1 MDKVRLV
8 TLANSQMIEYSLSEN
23 SMTEETRK
31 MITDKVDL
39 QLTPTSHAMM
49 KLIDDICRP
58 AHTPKPVRDD
68 YLIRTLK
75 VMKTD
80 FDLSG
85 NEIYAETCLRCI
97 EELGG
102 EL

>member
-1 MDKVRLV
+1 MINDK
-8 TLANSQMIEYSLSEN
+8 I
-23 SMTEETRK
+23 
-31 MITDKVDL
+31 DL
-39 QLTPTSHAMM
+39 QLTPTSTAMM

-58 AHTPKPVRDD
+58 AHKPKPVRDD

>member
-1 MDKVRLV
+1 
-8 TLANSQMIEYSLSEN
+8 
-23 SMTEETRK
+23 
-31 MITDKVDL
+31 MITDKIDL
-39 QLTPTSHAMM
+39 QLTPTSTAMM
-49 KLIDDICRP
+49 KLIDDMCMP
-58 AHTPKPVRDD
+58 AHKPKPVRDD

>member
-1 MDKVRLV
+1 
-8 TLANSQMIEYSLSEN
+8 
-23 SMTEETRK
+23 
-31 MITDKVDL
+31 MITDKIDL
-39 QLTPTSHAMM
+39 QLTPTSTAMM

-58 AHTPKPVRDD
+58 THSPKPVRDD

>member
-1 MDKVRLV
+1 VV
-8 TLANSQMIEYSLSEN
+8 TLANSQVIEYPLSEN

-31 MITDKVDL
+31 MITDKIDL
-39 QLTPTSHAMM
+39 QVTPQTHAMM

>member
-1 MDKVRLV
+1 V
-8 TLANSQMIEYSLSEN
+8 IEYPLSEN

-31 MITDKVDL
+31 MITDKIDL
-39 QLTPTSHAMM
+39 QLTPTSTAMM

-58 AHTPKPVRDD
+58 AHSPKPVRDD

>member
-1 MDKVRLV
+1 
-8 TLANSQMIEYSLSEN
+8 
-23 SMTEETRK
+23 
-31 MITDKVDL
+31 MITDKIDL
-39 QLTPTSHAMM
+39 QLTPTSTAMM

-58 AHTPKPVRDD
+58 THSPKPVRDD
-68 YLIRTLK
+68 YLMRTLK

>member
-1 MDKVRLV
+1 MMTDRIDAQV
-8 TLANSQMIEYSLSEN
+8 TPQTKAVMQM
-23 SMTEETRK
+23 
-31 MITDKVDL
+31 
-39 QLTPTSHAMM
+39 
-49 KLIDDICRP
+49 IDDICRP
-58 AHTPKPVRDD
+58 AHVQKPLRDD

-102 EL
+102 AL

>member
-1 MDKVRLV
+1 VV
-8 TLANSQMIEYSLSEN
+8 TLANSQVMEYPLSEN

-31 MITDKVDL
+31 MITDKIDL
-39 QLTPTSHAMM
+39 QVTPQTHAMM

-58 AHTPKPVRDD
+58 AYIQKPVRDD

>member
-1 MDKVRLV
+1 MDTVRVV
-8 TLANSQMIEYSLSEN
+8 TLANSQVIEYPLSEN

-31 MITDKVDL
+31 MMTDKIDL
-39 QLTPTSHAMM
+39 QLTPTSTAMM

-58 AHTPKPVRDD
+58 AHKPKPVRDD
-68 YLIRTLK
+68 YLMRTLK

>member
-1 MDKVRLV
+1 
-8 TLANSQMIEYSLSEN
+8 MIN
-23 SMTEETRK
+23 DR
-31 MITDKVDL
+31 IDL
-39 QLTPTSHAMM
+39 QLTPTSTAMM

-58 AHTPKPVRDD
+58 AHKPKPVRDD

>member
-1 MDKVRLV
+1 
-8 TLANSQMIEYSLSEN
+8 MIEQPIPEN

-31 MITDKVDL
+31 MINQQTDL
-39 QLTPTSHAMM
+39 QLTPQTHAMM

-58 AHTPKPVRDD
+58 THVAKPVRYD

>member
-1 MDKVRLV
+1 
-8 TLANSQMIEYSLSEN
+8 MIN
-23 SMTEETRK
+23 
-31 MITDKVDL
+31 DKVDL

-102 EL
+102 KL

>member
-1 MDKVRLV
+1 VV
-8 TLANSQMIEYSLSEN
+8 TLANSQVIEYPLSEN

-31 MITDKVDL
+31 MITDKIDL
-39 QLTPTSHAMM
+39 QLTPTSTAMM

-58 AHTPKPVRDD
+58 AHSPKPVRDD

>member
-1 MDKVRLV
+1 MDKIRLV
-8 TLANSQMIEYSLSEN
+8 TLANRQMIEPQFTEN

-31 MITDKVDL
+31 MINDKVDL

>member
-8 TLANSQMIEYSLSEN
+8 TLANSQMIEPQFTDN

-31 MITDKVDL
+31 MINDKLDL

-58 AHTPKPVRDD
+58 AYIQKPVRDD

>member
-1 MDKVRLV
+1 MMNDR
-8 TLANSQMIEYSLSEN
+8 I
-23 SMTEETRK
+23 
-31 MITDKVDL
+31 DL
-39 QLTPTSHAMM
+39 QLTPTSTAMM

-58 AHTPKPVRDD
+58 THVAKPLRDD

>member
-1 MDKVRLV
+1 MV
-8 TLANSQMIEYSLSEN
+8 TLANSQVIEYPLTEN

-31 MITDKVDL
+31 MITDKIDL
-39 QLTPTSHAMM
+39 QLTPTSTAMM

>member
-1 MDKVRLV
+1 MV
-8 TLANSQMIEYSLSEN
+8 TLANSQVIEYPLSEN

-31 MITDKVDL
+31 MITDKIDL
-39 QLTPTSHAMM
+39 QLTPTSTAMM

-58 AHTPKPVRDD
+58 THSPKPVRDD

>member
-1 MDKVRLV
+1 VV
-8 TLANSQMIEYSLSEN
+8 TLANSQVIEYPLTEN

-31 MITDKVDL
+31 MITDKIDL
-39 QLTPTSHAMM
+39 QLTPTSTAMM

-58 AHTPKPVRDD
+58 AHKPKPVRDD

>member
-1 MDKVRLV
+1 
-8 TLANSQMIEYSLSEN
+8 
-23 SMTEETRK
+23 
-31 MITDKVDL
+31 MITDKIDL
-39 QLTPTSHAMM
+39 QLTPTSTAMM

-68 YLIRTLK
+68 YLIRMLK

>member
-1 MDKVRLV
+1 MDTVRVV
-8 TLANSQMIEYSLSEN
+8 TLANSQMIEYPLSEN

-31 MITDKVDL
+31 MITDKIDL
-39 QLTPTSHAMM
+39 QVTPQTHAMM

-102 EL
+102 AL

>member
-1 MDKVRLV
+1 
-8 TLANSQMIEYSLSEN
+8 
-23 SMTEETRK
+23 
-31 MITDKVDL
+31 MITDKIDL
-39 QLTPTSHAMM
+39 QLTPTSTAMM

-58 AHTPKPVRDD
+58 AHKPKPVRDD

-102 EL
+102 AL

>member
-1 MDKVRLV
+1 MDTVRLV
-8 TLANSQMIEYSLSEN
+8 TLAHSQMIEPPFIEN

-31 MITDKVDL
+31 MMNDKIDL
-39 QLTPTSHAMM
+39 QLTPTSTAMM

-58 AHTPKPVRDD
+58 AHKPKPVRDD

>member
-1 MDKVRLV
+1 
-8 TLANSQMIEYSLSEN
+8 MIN
-23 SMTEETRK
+23 
-31 MITDKVDL
+31 DKVDM
-39 QLTPTSHAMM
+39 QLTPTSTAMM

-58 AHTPKPVRDD
+58 AHKPKPVRDD
-68 YLIRTLK
+68 YLMRTLK

>member
-1 MDKVRLV
+1 
-8 TLANSQMIEYSLSEN
+8 MIEYPLSEN

-31 MITDKVDL
+31 MITDKIDL
-39 QLTPTSHAMM
+39 QLTPTSTAMM

-58 AHTPKPVRDD
+58 AHKPKPVRDD

>member
-1 MDKVRLV
+1 MV
-8 TLANSQMIEYSLSEN
+8 TLANSQVIEYPLSEN

-31 MITDKVDL
+31 MITDKIDL
-39 QLTPTSHAMM
+39 QVTPQTHAMM

>member
-1 MDKVRLV
+1 MDTVGVV
-8 TLANSQMIEYSLSEN
+8 TLANSKMIEYPLSEN

-31 MITDKVDL
+31 MITDKIDL
-39 QLTPTSHAMM
+39 QVTPQTHAMM

>member
-1 MDKVRLV
+1 MDTVGVV
-8 TLANSQMIEYSLSEN
+8 TLANSQVIEYPLSEN

-31 MITDKVDL
+31 MITDKIDL
-39 QLTPTSHAMM
+39 QVTPQTHAMM

-58 AHTPKPVRDD
+58 AYIQKPVRDD

>member
-1 MDKVRLV
+1 
-8 TLANSQMIEYSLSEN
+8 MIEYPLTEN

-31 MITDKVDL
+31 MITDKIDL
-39 QLTPTSHAMM
+39 QLTPTSTAMM

-58 AHTPKPVRDD
+58 AHKPKPVRDD

>member
-1 MDKVRLV
+1 MMNDR
-8 TLANSQMIEYSLSEN
+8 I
-23 SMTEETRK
+23 
-31 MITDKVDL
+31 DL
-39 QLTPTSHAMM
+39 QLTPTSTAMM

>member
-1 MDKVRLV
+1 MDTVRLV
-8 TLANSQMIEYSLSEN
+8 TLAHSQMIEPPFTEN

-31 MITDKVDL
+31 MITDKIDL
-39 QLTPTSHAMM
+39 QVTPQTHAMM
-49 KLIDDICRP
+49 KLIDDICGP
-58 AHTPKPVRDD
+58 AHVAKLKRDD

>member
-1 MDKVRLV
+1 
-8 TLANSQMIEYSLSEN
+8 MIN
-23 SMTEETRK
+23 
-31 MITDKVDL
+31 DKVDL

-58 AHTPKPVRDD
+58 AYTPKPVRDD

>member
-1 MDKVRLV
+1 
-8 TLANSQMIEYSLSEN
+8 
-23 SMTEETRK
+23 
-31 MITDKVDL
+31 MITDKIDL
-39 QLTPTSHAMM
+39 QLTPTSTAMM

-58 AHTPKPVRDD
+58 THKPKPVRDD

>member
-1 MDKVRLV
+1 VV
-8 TLANSQMIEYSLSEN
+8 TLANSQVIEYQLSEN

-31 MITDKVDL
+31 MITDKIDL
-39 QLTPTSHAMM
+39 QLTPTSTAMM

-58 AHTPKPVRDD
+58 THSPKPVRDD

>member
-1 MDKVRLV
+1 MDTVRVV
-8 TLANSQMIEYSLSEN
+8 TLANSQMIEYPLSEN

-31 MITDKVDL
+31 MITDKIDL
-39 QLTPTSHAMM
+39 QVTPQTSAMM

-85 NEIYAETCLRCI
+85 NDIYAETCLRCI

>member
-1 MDKVRLV
+1 MV
-8 TLANSQMIEYSLSEN
+8 TLANSQVIEYPLSEN

-31 MITDKVDL
+31 MITDKIDL
-39 QLTPTSHAMM
+39 QLTPTSTAMM

-58 AHTPKPVRDD
+58 AHKPKPVRDD

-85 NEIYAETCLRCI
+85 NEIYAETC
-97 EELGG
+97 
-102 EL
+102 

>member
-1 MDKVRLV
+1 
-8 TLANSQMIEYSLSEN
+8 
-23 SMTEETRK
+23 MTEETRK
-31 MITDKVDL
+31 MITDKIDL
-39 QLTPTSHAMM
+39 QLTPTSTAMM

-58 AHTPKPVRDD
+58 THSPKPVRDD

>member
-1 MDKVRLV
+1 
-8 TLANSQMIEYSLSEN
+8 
-23 SMTEETRK
+23 
-31 MITDKVDL
+31 MITDKIDL
-39 QLTPTSHAMM
+39 QLTPTSTAMM

-58 AHTPKPVRDD
+58 AHKPKPIRDD